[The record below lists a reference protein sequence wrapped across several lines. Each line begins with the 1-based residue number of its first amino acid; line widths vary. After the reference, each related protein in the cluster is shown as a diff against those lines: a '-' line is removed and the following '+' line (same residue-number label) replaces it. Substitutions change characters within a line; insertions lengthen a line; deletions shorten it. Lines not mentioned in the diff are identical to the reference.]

1 MKKSLDISY
10 QNKNGILYPELQ
22 ISKNAD
28 ADKIPLGKYGQICL
42 NFLKNEYS
50 ERYSELRMSG
60 ELMPL
65 MHEVNDEAYKQVKE
79 LTDKL
84 IAQDKNVDR
93 TDTMQMFKLRN
104 TCQATAEEIVLNEFV
119 YQPR

>member
-10 QNKNGILYPELQ
+10 QNKNGVLYPKLQ

-28 ADKIPLGKYGQICL
+28 ADKTPLGKYGQMCL
-42 NFLKNEYS
+42 NFLKEEYP
-50 ERYSELRMSG
+50 ERYSELRMNG

-65 MHEVNDEAYKQVKE
+65 MHEVDEEAHRQIKE
-79 LTDKL
+79 LADKL
-84 IAQDKNVDR
+84 VAQDKGIDR
-93 TDTMQMFKLRN
+93 TDTMLMYQLRN
-104 TCQATAEEIVLNEFV
+104 TWQAAAEEIVLNEFV